1 MQDILRRRVYY
12 TGDTIFNEGD
22 EGAGAF
28 LVQTGRV
35 EILRNVGGEQTLLGE
50 IGPGGIFGEMA
61 LVDDQ
66 PRMATAK
73 AAQETVCVTVPKNE
87 FRAKIDT
94 LEPFVGALFR
104 VLVQNIRSLTDQWI
118 TPPSDLPELQYDDLQ
133 DDPAANTGPDA
144 KPTKSAD

>member
-12 TGDTIFNEGD
+12 AGDTIFDEGD
-22 EGAGAF
+22 EGASAF

-35 EILRNVGGEQTLLGE
+35 EILRNVGGEQIILGE

-73 AAQETVCVTVPKNE
+73 ALQETVCIIVPKNE
-87 FRAKIDT
+87 FRAQLDT

-118 TPPSDLPELQYDDLQ
+118 TPPADLPEFP
-133 DDPAANTGPDA
+133 DDPAADA
-144 KPTKSAD
+144 DPGAKQSKATD